1 MIETSVENNE
11 LAELNNG
18 KEKLIYKKI
27 IAAMR
32 EIQPIAKDE
41 VNTDGNYKYRSIEAV
56 MGGVSSILKKHGL
69 IYLPTVVNR
78 ESRLLSGVMTRTVI
92 TVRYDIYAEDGSSVS
107 CCVVGEGQDMY
118 DKSSS
123 KAMTAAWKTM
133 LCQVFSIPTANNAD
147 DPDAY
152 SPAVPKQI
160 NKPEVKK
167 TAVSTKVMPT
177 VQESNDKNSEK
188 WQGDEDFFNNVFS
201 LPIDFSPEIT
211 LEQARELKDRLNI
224 AYVNK
229 STEELNAI
237 LRRLSEKLQEEQP
250 MSEEKRKSLK
260 RKLDGVYLLLEDRK
274 NNP

>member
-1 MIETSVENNE
+1 MIEMSAENNKPTE
-11 LAELNNG
+11 FNNG

-56 MGGVSSILKKHGL
+56 MGGVSAILKKHGL
-69 IYLPTVVNR
+69 IYLPTVINR
-78 ESRLLSGVMTRTVI
+78 EARLLSGVMTRTVV
-92 TVRYDIYAEDGSSVS
+92 TVRYDIFAEDGSSVS

-133 LCQVFSIPTANNAD
+133 LCQVFSIPTANSAD

-152 SPAVPKQI
+152 SPAVPNQRNRYEEK
-160 NKPEVKK
+160 NA
-167 TAVSTKVMPT
+167 AVLTKVTPKNP
-177 VQESNDKNSEK
+177 EPDEKNSEK
-188 WQGDEDFFNNVFS
+188 WQGDDDFFNNVFK
-201 LPIDFSPEIT
+201 LPNDFAPEIT
-211 LEQARELKDRLNI
+211 LEQAKELKDRLNI
-224 AYVNK
+224 AYIDK

-237 LRRLSEKLQEEQP
+237 LRRLSEKLLETP
-250 MSEEKRKSLK
+250 MSEEKRKGLK

-274 NNP
+274 NNH